1 MNTSSETDRKDD
13 LSDEGMRRLHNDGL
27 QAGRIVVGIIT
38 GVFFV
43 VLLLYSFIWWIAKLQ

>member
-13 LSDEGMRRLHNDGL
+13 LSEETMKHLHGDDL
-27 QAGRIVVGIIT
+27 QAGRMVVGIIT

-43 VLLLYSFIWWIAKLQ
+43 GLLLYSFIWWIAKLQ